1 MSGMMRGFLA
11 LLAAFAAVAVP
22 AAAQIGAAQPGIILF
37 EGVEYSGERRDFP
50 NAVTDLDTYRFN
62 DRARSV
68 VIDDRAWEICEDAN
82 FEGRCVRLDRDA
94 PNLGAVGLSGKVS
107 SARPLSEA
115 VAPPAALLLYGQTG
129 MRGRPLRLV
138 AGAANLQAQG
148 FNDTARSLS
157 AERPW
162 QVCAEPNYAGRC
174 QVVSGEVAD
183 LREFGLNRAISSARP
198 YEQVVARG
206 RTGPTSL
213 RGRTAAFFAT
223 TNAAACPR
231 ANGGEECHQTSADA
245 FCRRSGFREAGYFT
259 VDRRQRPARLGDV
272 LCLR

>member
-1 MSGMMRGFLA
+1 
-11 LLAAFAAVAVP
+11 
-22 AAAQIGAAQPGIILF
+22 
-37 EGVEYSGERRDFP
+37 
-50 NAVTDLDTYRFN
+50 
-62 DRARSV
+62 
-68 VIDDRAWEICEDAN
+68 
-82 FEGRCVRLDRDA
+82 
-94 PNLGAVGLSGKVS
+94 
-107 SARPLSEA
+107 
-115 VAPPAALLLYGQTG
+115 
-129 MRGRPLRLV
+129 LRLV

-162 QVCAEPNYAGRC
+162 QVCAEPNYGGRC

-183 LREFGLNRAISSARP
+183 LRELGLNRTISSARP
-198 YEQVVARG
+198 YDPNAARP
-206 RTGPTSL
+206 GPSSL